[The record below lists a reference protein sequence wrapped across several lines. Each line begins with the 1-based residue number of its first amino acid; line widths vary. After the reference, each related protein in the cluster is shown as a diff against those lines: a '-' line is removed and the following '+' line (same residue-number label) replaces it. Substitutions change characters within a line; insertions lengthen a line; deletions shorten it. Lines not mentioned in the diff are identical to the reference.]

1 LRVIKHSAKIMN
13 NQQQYKKTMTNSDVF
28 VDSSGNIGGRIY
40 NNTYFLGKIVSI
52 PHRLT
57 NNIPHNALSILGRE
71 SELSKIIE
79 YLEHNQATILVNGI
93 GGIGKTS
100 VATKFMA
107 LYGHEYAHIAWLVV
121 RSSLFETFINDL
133 TLLESL
139 HITDQV
145 EKLIKSQQSNK
156 ASEFVFHQLNCL
168 DKTLVVIDNAN
179 NLADLVELKPLFDT
193 SVCHFLITSR
203 TRPSEWAIIA
213 IDVLPETEA
222 IHLFRAI
229 HPVPQMPD
237 EKLKKLLSKLFY
249 HTLLIELVAKAVDSA
264 GISFDELYKMIEK
277 EFIHHE
283 ELNEDLLSTG
293 KHGDS
298 VIENR
303 KRSKI
308 EEYIWLIFNQVQ
320 GLDDKSKDI
329 LRGITLLPLATIIER
344 SELKKHLSIFGLE
357 DIVPTLTILVERG
370 WLDKIQESGQKPSYK
385 MHPLIADVVFKHLH
399 VDATFGEK
407 YIEKIASSID
417 YDNTNPKDNLSKKNE
432 NKPFAERLS
441 DLFFKENT
449 KELSKLLDRLSYLE
463 ENFSYYDKAAYYS
476 ERALQIANNIF
487 NENNPIIAVRQSNLA
502 NVYRNLGRYEE
513 ASHLLESALASD
525 LKNYGQDHSEVA
537 IKQSNLAN
545 VYRSLKRL
553 DEAALLLET
562 ALKNDLKSFGL
573 NHPTVSFR
581 QSNLAHVYW
590 SLDRFDE
597 AASLLETAL
606 MNDIKNFGENHP
618 NVASRQNNLAWVYNS
633 MGKVSEAK
641 SLWKAAYEYY
651 FLNFGAEN
659 SYTLLFKEKA
669 GI

>member
-1 LRVIKHSAKIMN
+1 MN
-13 NQQQYKKTMTNSDVF
+13 NQQRHKKTMTNSDVF
-28 VDSSGNIGGRIY
+28 FDTSGNIGGKIY
-40 NNTYFLGKIVSI
+40 NGTYFLGKAVSI

-57 NNIPHNALSILGRE
+57 NNVPRNAQSILGRE

-79 YLEHNQATILVNGI
+79 YLDKNQATILVNGL

-107 LYGHEYAHIAWLVV
+107 LYGHEYAHVAWLVV
-121 RSSLFETFINDL
+121 QSSLFETFINDL

-139 HITDQV
+139 HITEQV

-229 HPVPQMPD
+229 HPLPQMTD
-237 EKLKKLLSKLFY
+237 EKLKNLLSKLFY

-298 VIENR
+298 IRENR

-329 LRGITLLPLATIIER
+329 LRGMTLLPLATTIER

-357 DIVPTLTILVERG
+357 DIVPTLIILVERG
-370 WLDKIQESGQKPSYK
+370 WLDKIQEPGQKPNYK
-385 MHPLIADVVFKHLH
+385 MHPLIADVVFKHLN
-399 VDATFGEK
+399 VNAAWSEK
-407 YIEKIASSID
+407 YIEKIANLID
-417 YDNTNPKDNLSKKNE
+417 YDNTNPTDILSKKNE

-463 ENFSYYDKAAYYS
+463 ENFSFYDKAAYYS
-476 ERALQIANNIF
+476 ERALQIANNVF
-487 NENNPIIAVRQSNLA
+487 KEHHPTIAVRQSNLA
-502 NVYRNLGRYEE
+502 NIYRNLERYEE
-513 ASHLLESALASD
+513 ATHLLETALESD
-525 LKNYGQDHSEVA
+525 LKNYGKYHPEVA

-545 VYRSLKRL
+545 AYRSLKRY

-562 ALKNDLKSFGL
+562 ALINDLKNFGQD
-573 NHPTVSFR
+573 HPTVAFR

-590 SLDRFDE
+590 SLEKYND

-606 MNDIKNFGENHP
+606 MNDLKNFGKHHP
-618 NVASRQNNLAWVYNS
+618 NVASRQNNLAWVYKT
-633 MGKVSEAK
+633 MGKDEEAQ
-641 SLWKAAYEYY
+641 SLWQAAYENYL
-651 FLNFGAEN
+651 LNFGAEN
-659 SYTLLFKEKA
+659 PYTILFKEKA
-669 GI
+669 KS